1 MEWGLLVPLSPFIM
15 IIAVVGFQ
23 TWQKIKAQKEMQQT
37 LRAAIDKGQP
47 LPTDVIE
54 SMSASI
60 HRPPSANRD
69 MRLGVILLAVSAGVA
84 LCGAA
89 FSYFAEEALYA
100 FLAFAAIPATVGV
113 AFLGLSAF
121 NKNKD

>member
-1 MEWGLLVPLSPFIM
+1 MEAELLIPLSPFIM

-23 TWQKIKAQKEMQQT
+23 TWQKVKAQKEMQHT
-37 LRAAIDKGQP
+37 LRAAIEKGQP

-60 HRPPSANRD
+60 HRPPSATRD
-69 MRLGVILLAVSAGVA
+69 MRLGVILLAVSAGIA
-84 LCGAA
+84 LCGGALS
-89 FSYFAEEALYA
+89 FFAEETLYA

-113 AFLGLSAF
+113 AFLGLSVF